1 MLSGRPCNFHI
12 LSLNNHANPSTDVF
26 SVVGIKC
33 TILVNWSTTT
43 RIESYSCAKGNL
55 VMKSAD
61 IYAQGFSG
69 IEFGINLSA
78 GSSMWFLFFWQE
90 LHPFTYCFTSF
101 VTFGHQKFL
110 VTSFT
115 IFYYPPCPPTGMS
128 WCNLII
134 STLNLLSLDTY
145 TFPSLYMIPS
155 TSFYSLSLNILT
167 PAHFSSST
175 AFTCNLVDHLLLT
188 EVSNISNLRSCDQLY
203 Y

>member
-1 MLSGRPCNFHI
+1 MLSTPFYSGVILPHSGPLHSHSAQSLTNILFSSHINPTTNCGPLSDIMLSDRPCNFHI

-128 WCNLII
+128 
-134 STLNLLSLDTY
+134 
-145 TFPSLYMIPS
+145 
-155 TSFYSLSLNILT
+155 
-167 PAHFSSST
+167 
-175 AFTCNLVDHLLLT
+175 
-188 EVSNISNLRSCDQLY
+188 
-203 Y
+203 